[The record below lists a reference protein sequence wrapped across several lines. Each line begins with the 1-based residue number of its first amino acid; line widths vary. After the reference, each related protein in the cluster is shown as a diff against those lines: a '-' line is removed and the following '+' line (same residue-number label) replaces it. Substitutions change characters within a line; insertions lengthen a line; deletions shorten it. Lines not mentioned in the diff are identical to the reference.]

1 MTSPTWS
8 GRREAPAV
16 GLGIRIRAA
25 RQRAGLTQG
34 ELGEMLGIQQ
44 SSVSQWER
52 GIVEPS
58 LQLFLTLVRLFGYR
72 AFGLPEVGRLQR
84 RASPIPTDHQ

>member
-34 ELGEMLGIQQ
+34 ELGELLGIQQ
-44 SSVSQWER
+44 SSVSQWEL

-58 LQLFLTLVRLFGYR
+58 LRLFLALVRLFGGR
-72 AFGLPEVGRLQR
+72 AFGLPEVGRLQQR
-84 RASPIPTDHQ
+84 DR